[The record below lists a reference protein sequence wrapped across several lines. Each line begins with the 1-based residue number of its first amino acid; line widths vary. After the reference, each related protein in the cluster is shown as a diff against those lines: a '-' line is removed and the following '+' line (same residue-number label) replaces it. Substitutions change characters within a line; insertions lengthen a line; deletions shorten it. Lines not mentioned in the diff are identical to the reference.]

1 MRKLSLIIVCL
12 SALLALSCSSGKV
25 PGTWNQLDTTTGDA
39 FYSVNFV
46 SDKIGWLNG
55 QTDRTFESPDENAN
69 ANANSNRSTKPTSS
83 SNKAANKN
91 AQKEDPL
98 KANQGFE
105 VLHTTDGG
113 NTWAEIPDMF
123 KNKIRSVWFVD
134 PSSGWALTIDR
145 DILHTTDGGASW
157 SLQRKAGTV
166 KLKLIGNRREP
177 EMDQPE
183 QIDRIHFLDANHGWA
198 WGGGRKDEYSEQ
210 PGILLATVNGG
221 TNWNQVPYPFQQSVS
236 TIFFRNAQK
245 AWASTM
251 DGGFYKT
258 VDGALNWT
266 RIQSKLPELVFNS
279 IYFLDDDNGWVVGRS
294 GRMAK
299 TADGG
304 RTWRKMVEIKDQFVM
319 RSITFSDKNRGW
331 AVGDNGA
338 ILYTPDAGDTWLS
351 LDSPVTS
358 KLTDIIFINDHM
370 GWAAGLAG
378 VVLEY
383 RPSAAK

>member
-1 MRKLSLIIVCL
+1 
-12 SALLALSCSSGKV
+12 
-25 PGTWNQLDTTTGDA
+25 TTGDA

-69 ANANSNRSTKPTSS
+69 ANANVSRSTKSAS
-83 SNKAANKN
+83 GGNKAANKN

-221 TNWNQVPYPFQQSVS
+221 ANWEQVPSPFPQSS
-236 TIFFRNAQK
+236 FTIFFH
-245 AWASTM
+245 
-251 DGGFYKT
+251 
-258 VDGALNWT
+258 
-266 RIQSKLPELVFNS
+266 
-279 IYFLDDDNGWVVGRS
+279 
-294 GRMAK
+294 
-299 TADGG
+299 
-304 RTWRKMVEIKDQFVM
+304 
-319 RSITFSDKNRGW
+319 
-331 AVGDNGA
+331 
-338 ILYTPDAGDTWLS
+338 TP
-351 LDSPVTS
+351 
-358 KLTDIIFINDHM
+358 HQ
-370 GWAAGLAG
+370 
-378 VVLEY
+378 
-383 RPSAAK
+383 